1 MAFHKFTY
9 DWLFLLFFAGE
20 GFTGNVSESYKEKIW
35 GTSLTSQFFPKTA
48 KNIRVYL
55 HQEETFQCGLKLA
68 LLQVP
73 QKVPV
78 TDFDID

>member
-20 GFTGNVSESYKEKIW
+20 GFTGNVSESYKEKF
-35 GTSLTSQFFPKTA
+35 GEDLLQANSFQRLQ

-78 TDFDID
+78 TDFDND

>member
-1 MAFHKFTY
+1 MTGYFYFSLLGKDSQEMCLSPIKKKFGEH
-9 DWLFLLFFAGE
+9 LLQANSFQ
-20 GFTGNVSESYKEKIW
+20 K
-35 GTSLTSQFFPKTA
+35 LQ

-78 TDFDID
+78 TDFDTD